1 MQKAYLTLADGCVYT
16 GYAFGY
22 QAEAEG
28 EIVFT
33 TSAIGYLETIT
44 DPSYYGQIVV
54 QAFPLVGNCGFISED
69 LQTNSPKLSAY
80 IVRDL
85 CTVPSN
91 FRTEGTLDEFLK
103 NSKIPGIYGIDTRSL
118 IRHVRDAGTMG
129 AKITYEAPDVDAILP
144 TIKNYAVK
152 NAVLSV
158 SRCERET
165 IALEGAKYRVA
176 VWDFGSVGKAADL
189 LTKKG
194 CEVTLFPADS
204 KAEDIL
210 STSPDGIVLTDG
222 PGDPAENVS
231 IIKELSEILDKKL
244 PVFGFGLGHQLVALA
259 RGGKTDKLKY
269 GHRGANQPV
278 CREEDGRVFS
288 TSQNHGYVVLPD
300 TLPQCAKVTYR
311 NINDNTCEGVEYTCM
326 PTFTVQFIPSE
337 CDGPQNTGYLY
348 DKLIE
353 MMEGGKN

>member
-28 EIVFT
+28 ELVFT

-69 LQTNSPKLSAY
+69 LQTDTPRLSAY

-129 AKITYEAPDVDAILP
+129 AKITYEEPNLDAILP
-144 TIKNYAVK
+144 AIKNYSVK

-165 IALEGAKYRVA
+165 IALEDAKYRVA
-176 VWDFGSVGKAADL
+176 VLDFGSVGKSADL
-189 LTKKG
+189 LLKKG
-194 CEVTLFPADS
+194 CEVTIFPAS
-204 KAEDIL
+204 STAEDIL
-210 STSPDGIVLTDG
+210 SVSPDGVVLTDG
-222 PGDPAENVS
+222 PGDPSENAD
-231 IIKELSEILDKKL
+231 IIAQLSKILDKKL

-259 RGGKTDKLKY
+259 RGGKTEKLKY

-278 CREEDGRVFS
+278 CRVDDGRVFS
-288 TSQNHGYVVLPD
+288 TSQNHGYVVIPD
-300 TLPQCAKVTYR
+300 TLPACAKVTFR
-311 NINDNTCEGVEYTCM
+311 NINDNTAEGIEYSCM

-337 CDGPQNTGYLY
+337 CDGPQSTGFLY
-348 DKLIE
+348 DKFIK
-353 MMEGGKN
+353 MMEGGNN

>member
-22 QAEAEG
+22 PAEAEG
-28 EIVFT
+28 ELVFT

-69 LQTNSPKLSAY
+69 FQTDTPRLSAY

-129 AKITYEAPDVDAILP
+129 AKITYEEPDLDKILP
-144 TIKNYAVK
+144 AIKDYAVK

-165 IALEGAKYRVA
+165 ITVADAKFKVA
-176 VWDFGSVGKAADL
+176 VWDLGSVGKCADIL
-189 LTKKG
+189 G
-194 CEVTLFPADS
+194 RRSCEVTIFPAAS
-204 KAEDIL
+204 SAEDIM
-210 STSPDGIVLTDG
+210 SIDPDGIVLTDG
-222 PGDPAENVS
+222 PGDPAENVG

-244 PVFGFGLGHQLVALA
+244 PVFAFGLGHQLVALA

-300 TLPQCAKVTYR
+300 TLPACAKVTFR
-311 NINDNTCEGVEYTCM
+311 NINDNTAEGIEYSCM
-326 PTFTVQFIPSE
+326 PALTVQFIPGE
-337 CDGPQNTGYLY
+337 CDGPQSTGFLY
-348 DKLIE
+348 DKFIK